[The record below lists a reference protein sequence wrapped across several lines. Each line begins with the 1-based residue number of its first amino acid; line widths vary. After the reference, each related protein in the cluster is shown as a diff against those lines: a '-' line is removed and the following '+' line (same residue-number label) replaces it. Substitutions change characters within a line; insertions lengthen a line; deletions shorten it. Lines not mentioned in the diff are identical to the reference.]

1 MKATL
6 IADLAKDAKRDG
18 FTLQW
23 SMAHLME
30 KVERAEQRRVQQ
42 SQRDTKACDV
52 DAQVLRLENEALA
65 LVLAAVLK
73 ASPAGVDITFE

>member
-30 KVERAEQRRVQQ
+30 KLERA
-42 SQRDTKACDV
+42 
-52 DAQVLRLENEALA
+52 
-65 LVLAAVLK
+65 
-73 ASPAGVDITFE
+73 